1 MPLRASSR
9 GDAERQNH
17 ARKRAASPFGAPFS
31 FGTPLRLNSQPP
43 PRSKR
48 APFRGAPRRVLDVL
62 DDRDPRRPRP
72 NADGYGVTAPG
83 RYPDLDAPFV
93 SIVKETSKAPNPT
106 AAAAAAA
113 VPAYCTSGA
122 AANVTMVTADGTTP
136 AGAVRVS

>member
-1 MPLRASSR
+1 M
-9 GDAERQNH
+9 
-17 ARKRAASPFGAPFS
+17 
-31 FGTPLRLNSQPP
+31 
-43 PRSKR
+43 
-48 APFRGAPRRVLDVL
+48 L

-113 VPAYCTSGA
+113 VPAAPAVPAVASPRTGQPA
-122 AANVTMVTADGTTP
+122 LKWLQVVRAHPQRQPLPTLTP
-136 AGAVRVS
+136 TPTVLRTRWRTRRAR